1 MRIYFYGPKT
11 DTEQLQEAYAMIRR
25 FLKQSEVS
33 LSTNTQSTAASLDSE
48 VTELAEDQA
57 TNPLEMMEGI
67 IIEGSTPD
75 PEVGYLLA
83 YALAQKKP
91 ILFLTEKSSQGRQIL
106 KYLKDKQIP
115 KVCQIRYYTHKTLQW
130 LLDEFIESIGHRETR
145 EIPRI
150 KFTLRITPTIEAY
163 LDWKTQNIKLKKA
176 DFLRGQI
183 DKLISH
189 DKKFQAYLKRK
200 RKHNSEN

>member
-11 DTEQLQEAYAMIRR
+11 DTEQLRQAYAMIRR
-25 FLKQSEVS
+25 FLKQSEVA
-33 LSTNTQSTAASLDSE
+33 LSTNTQSTNASLDPDVSG
-48 VTELAEDQA
+48 LAEDQA
-57 TNPLEMMEGI
+57 TNPLDMMEGI

-91 ILFLTEKSSQGRQIL
+91 ILFLTEKGSSGRQIL
-106 KYLKDKQIP
+106 KYLNEKQIP
-115 KVCQIRYYTHKTLQW
+115 KVCKIRYYNHKNLQW
-130 LLDEFIESIGHRETR
+130 LLAEFVKSIDDRETH

-163 LDWKTQNIKLKKA
+163 LDWKTQNTKLKKA
-176 DFLRGQI
+176 DYLRTKI
-183 DKLISH
+183 NLLIEQ
-189 DKKFQAYLKRK
+189 DKKFRSYIKHKRK
-200 RKHNSEN
+200 YSID